1 MLDRFDDILE
11 SVAKNVEGKT
21 WMFVFDTLPPNE
33 DKDSVVRIVLQYV
46 HVFKIY

>member
-21 WMFVFDTLPPNE
+21 WVFAFDTLPQNKE
-33 DKDSVVRIVLQYV
+33 EANVVMNFEI
-46 HVFKIY
+46 F